1 MSTRDFASLLLLASV
16 WGASFLFMRI
26 ATPELGPFMTT
37 ELRVLIAALALLG
50 YAAIIRYRSQFF
62 QRWKQY
68 LIVGALNAAIPF
80 VLICTA
86 ELHVTASL
94 AAILNATTPL
104 FTALVAWAWV
114 KDPLGV
120 KKIIGLL
127 TGILGVAILVG
138 WSPMPVDA
146 TLLYSVLCSL
156 LAALSY
162 AFAGIYSS
170 RAFKGIKPLEVAIGQ
185 QIGASLLLLPLALI
199 YWPDHMPSTPAVL
212 SIAGLAILC
221 TAMAYLVFFKL
232 INNVGPVKTVSVT
245 YLVPIFGVI
254 WGVAFLHET
263 VSLTTFIGLAV
274 IFISIVLVTNMIP
287 AKAKAK
293 MNSSLR

>member
-221 TAMAYLVFFKL
+221 TAMAYLVFFRL

-274 IFISIVLVTNMIP
+274 IFISIVLVTNMFP